1 MGPNGGN
8 TGERSLATRGLEGL
22 LTTRGVV
29 SFWLLSAVAFVAM
42 LWAVAPGRTLQDA
55 LSAEMLQGHL
65 ASGYQLRN
73 PPLYEW
79 LLWGVQQLA
88 GPGPLSYLLLRYAL
102 IAAAGILFYFAGLR
116 TTADVRVAAAFSF
129 SLVLFFW
136 FGWESHHSVSHSL
149 AIIVAVLALWLTA
162 LAYADR
168 PSLARAFGLGLVIGL
183 GTMAKWSFLLVVAS
197 LAVALVLNRRTRGI
211 FTDPRSLAILVGA
224 GLPIVPFALWLAAI
238 EPGLVSAHVATVQ
251 PTGAVTRTLAGAKDF
266 IILLPLAFL
275 PWILVVLAFAYR
287 CRREAPQHTVEQ
299 AAEATRLALVT
310 AAISDGVMVLI
321 LGAVT
326 LGGARLFGIS
336 KFAIHYLYPFCI
348 FAALGI
354 AGLVAARVDP
364 GRFARALAL
373 VSLWTALAVFV
384 IKLANFYVIPA
395 RMPSTHLLP
404 YGRLAEAL
412 SARGLGEAQ
421 FVTLSP
427 RDAGNLMMYLPRARA
442 LSPSARLEPPP
453 ADPIAAERPCVF
465 LWGGETSV
473 PPQAPRT
480 SPPPSNLFRRLGVTP
495 GTGAIEDVAV
505 DWQAPLIGKKRRSVW
520 HVMRSGSVEDACRRF
535 AVIGRF

>member
-1 MGPNGGN
+1 M
-8 TGERSLATRGLEGL
+8 ATRRLEGL
-22 LTTRGVV
+22 LTTRGVAG
-29 SFWLLSAVAFVAM
+29 FWLISAVAFIAM

-55 LSAEMLQGHL
+55 LAAEILQGHL
-65 ASGYQLRN
+65 AGGYQLRN

-88 GPGPLSYLLLRYAL
+88 GPGPLSYLVLRYSL
-102 IAAAGILFYFAGLR
+102 IAAASILFYFAALR
-116 TTADVRVAAAFSF
+116 TTADVSVAAAFSF

-162 LAYADR
+162 LGYADR

-197 LAVALVLNRRTRGI
+197 LAVALVFDRRTRGI

-224 GLPIVPFALWLAAI
+224 ALPIVPFALWLAAI
-238 EPGLVSAHVATVQ
+238 EPELVGARVAAVQ
-251 PTGAVTRTLAGAKDF
+251 PSGAVTRTLTGAKDF
-266 IILLPLAFL
+266 IMVLPLAFL

-287 CRREAPQHTVEQ
+287 CRRVAPPGSVDPAT
-299 AAEATRLALVT
+299 EATRLALVT
-310 AAISDGVMVLI
+310 AAISGGAMALI

-326 LGGARLFGIS
+326 LGGVRLFGIS
-336 KFAIHYLYPFCI
+336 TFAIHYLYPFCI

-354 AGLVAARVDP
+354 AGLVAVRVDQ

-373 VSLWTALAVFV
+373 VSLATALAVFV
-384 IKLANFYVIPA
+384 IKLASFYVVPA

-404 YGRLAEAL
+404 YARLAEAL

-421 FVTLSP
+421 FVTVSP
-427 RDAGNLMMYLPRARA
+427 RDAGNLIMYLPAARA
-442 LSPSARLEPPP
+442 LSPSARIEPAP
-453 ADPIAAERPCVF
+453 ADPIAGERPCVF

-473 PPQAPRT
+473 PPQGPRA
-480 SPPPSNLFRRLGVTP
+480 SPPPSKLFRPLGVIP
-495 GTGAIEDVAV
+495 DTGAIEDVAV
-505 DWQAPLIGKKRRSVW
+505 DWQTPLIGKTRRSVW
-520 HVMRSGSVEDACRRF
+520 HVMRSGAVEDACRRF
-535 AVIGRF
+535 AVIGRL